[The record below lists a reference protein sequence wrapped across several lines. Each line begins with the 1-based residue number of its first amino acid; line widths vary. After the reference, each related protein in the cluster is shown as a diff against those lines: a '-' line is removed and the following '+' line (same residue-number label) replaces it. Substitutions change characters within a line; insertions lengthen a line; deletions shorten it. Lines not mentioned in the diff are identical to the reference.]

1 MHNLRGRQ
9 FRDAE
14 KESISECATLK
25 KNRLKYKKKKG
36 KSQTVSVG
44 DN

>member
-25 KNRLKYKKKKG
+25 KKNRLKDKKKKE
-36 KSQTVSVG
+36 KVKL
-44 DN
+44 

>member
-25 KNRLKYKKKKG
+25 KKRLKYKKKRK
-36 KSQTVSVG
+36 KS
-44 DN
+44 NCECR

>member
-25 KNRLKYKKKKG
+25 KKPLKIQKKKEKV
-36 KSQTVSVG
+36 KL
-44 DN
+44 

>member
-25 KNRLKYKKKKG
+25 KKPLKIQKKRR
-36 KSQTVSVG
+36 KS
-44 DN
+44 NCECRR

>member
-25 KNRLKYKKKKG
+25 KKPLKIQKKG
-36 KSQTVSVG
+36 ESQTVSVG

>member
-25 KNRLKYKKKKG
+25 KKPLKIQKKKG

>member
-25 KNRLKYKKKKG
+25 KKRLKYKKKG